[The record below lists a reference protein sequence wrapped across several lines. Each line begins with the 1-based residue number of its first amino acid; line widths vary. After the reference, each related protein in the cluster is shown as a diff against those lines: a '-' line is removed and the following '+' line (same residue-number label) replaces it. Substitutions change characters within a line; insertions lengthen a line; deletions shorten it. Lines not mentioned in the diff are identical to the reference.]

1 MADADITHH
10 YATAQFCSTSDY
22 RHYNSAPIE
31 TWFEDTSF
39 RFQMSQDWNIGI
51 VKKADGVDR
60 RERKGKTGEYL
71 QFVKTRNE
79 SCTVEDGELD
89 IEMALEAS

>member
-1 MADADITHH
+1 
-10 YATAQFCSTSDY
+10 
-22 RHYNSAPIE
+22 
-31 TWFEDTSF
+31 
-39 RFQMSQDWNIGI
+39 MSQDWNIGI

-71 QFVKTRNE
+71 RFVKTRNE

>member
-1 MADADITHH
+1 
-10 YATAQFCSTSDY
+10 
-22 RHYNSAPIE
+22 
-31 TWFEDTSF
+31 
-39 RFQMSQDWNIGI
+39 MSQDWNIGI
-51 VKKADGVDR
+51 VKKVDGVDR